1 MTNLHE
7 NLDSHK
13 VIKKVVM
20 KTVGERNY
28 AAQET
33 MHQLLSLKLH
43 SSSFNVIPVS
53 LNGSRKVSN
62 VPSVENDGICTSNSP
77 LDHYANRDQFDNS
90 AEVMNLNFIQ
100 FATKFKVVSSKLTKM
115 PENIIPKVFR
125 TYSSNPRGPNF
136 ALYCKYQLLR
146 YKPWLRTQS
155 NAWGDVEATSEVLI
169 NSWQQFLQSPYGQ
182 NNVPQWLEKLEAI
195 VLSQAEPDNDPFEKN
210 ISTREEWMILSDL
223 HTPFDNS
230 EQNQE

>member
-20 KTVGERNY
+20 KTVGERDY

-115 PENIIPKVFR
+115 PENIIP
-125 TYSSNPRGPNF
+125 
-136 ALYCKYQLLR
+136 
-146 YKPWLRTQS
+146 
-155 NAWGDVEATSEVLI
+155 
-169 NSWQQFLQSPYGQ
+169 
-182 NNVPQWLEKLEAI
+182 
-195 VLSQAEPDNDPFEKN
+195 
-210 ISTREEWMILSDL
+210 
-223 HTPFDNS
+223 
-230 EQNQE
+230 